1 MGSFRRRSRRDVVPA
16 WTGGRGARPRV
27 LLEHPDPAALRV
39 LGDGLE
45 DEGFD
50 VLTCS
55 GPRPEVGPRKR
66 CPLLRGEACPGAD
79 GADVVV
85 TGLLVEDDE
94 QGRIVL
100 ALTNLPDG
108 PPVLLEATSL
118 QAQRRFGPGEAPT
131 LHYPFADAHQL
142 AAQIRGLLRD
152 HTPVPG

>member
-1 MGSFRRRSRRDVVPA
+1 MGSFRRRSRSGVVPA
-16 WTGGRGARPRV
+16 WTGGRGERPRI

-50 VLTCS
+50 VLTCG
-55 GPRPEVGPRKR
+55 GPRPEVGPEKT
-66 CPLLRGEACPGAD
+66 CPLLRGKGCPGVD

-118 QAQRRFGPGEAPT
+118 QAQRRFGPGAAPA
-131 LHYPFADAHQL
+131 LHYPFADAQVL